1 MHPAPTGCAGKMRL
15 FAEYPQKCAAYAK
28 TCKNMRAYES
38 VCISCRVRACNCRF
52 GMIWVVNYPK
62 VAKSDRR
69 GSTRRRPKR
78 RNTGLGAGRRGC
90 IRMHFGRR
98 TLGAPPGA
106 GVAESVK
113 GASKRHRAAAHGRAT
128 ARGISTGIR
137 SSLCLQ
143 GGDDLGCHVGGNGIV
158 AGNGVIKPAAPLR
171 HGAECDGVVR

>member
-38 VCISCRVRACNCRF
+38 VCISCRVRACNRRF
-52 GMIWVVNYPK
+52 GMIWHVNYSK

-69 GSTRRRPKR
+69 GSTRRRPAR

-90 IRMHFGRR
+90 IRMHSGRR
-98 TLGAPPGA
+98 TLGAPPGGGA
-106 GVAESVK
+106 AESVK

-128 ARGISTGIR
+128 ARGISTGTGHHFVCR
-137 SSLCLQ
+137 AAMTLAATL
-143 GGDDLGCHVGGNGIV
+143 
-158 AGNGVIKPAAPLR
+158 AGTVS
-171 HGAECDGVVR
+171 